1 MLSIN
6 TNISSLTAQDN
17 LTGSSSALQQAITRL
32 SSGKRLN
39 SAADDPAGLAISTTL
54 QTSINGLSQGASN
67 ANDAVSMIE
76 TASTALGQITN
87 SLQTIRSLANE
98 SAGGTL
104 SSANQQSLQ
113 KEVTEQIAE
122 VNRLASQT
130 TYNGLNLLSG
140 SAGVISVQVG
150 TAVGQ
155 TVQLDMSQSVSAG
168 NLGGGYVQAGNTLGQ
183 LNGLDLNT
191 DGTVNTAGGAGAIT
205 QVNVVSNGSGGFT
218 FTNQNNQVISQTATN
233 ALFTQSANNG
243 VQQLSVKSGSGL
255 TQTAELAGLNSAIGA
270 STTNTVSGTILGQ
283 ISGIN
288 VDPTSGKDETV
299 PNTANVITSVTVES
313 NGVGGLLYLDQ
324 NGNQLQQSAVTGL
337 FNVGGTTGSGTTV
350 AFAAAPTSTFDGGA
364 AGDTTPTTPTT
375 TTNSANLESTLG
387 IINTANQPT
396 TVAQVN
402 VSTTSGANLAMEIVD
417 NALATINNMQASLG
431 AAQNRFTS
439 VATAQ
444 QAEATDDSNSQ
455 SQILDANV
463 AQESANL
470 SLAQTQQQAGIA
482 VLAQAN
488 SLPQNLLKLLQ

>member
-6 TNISSLTAQDN
+6 TNIASLTAQDN
-17 LTGSSSALQQAITRL
+17 LTGSGSALQQAITRL

-113 KEVTEQIAE
+113 KEVSEQIDE

-130 TYNGLNLLSG
+130 TYNGLNLLNG
-140 SAGVISVQVG
+140 SAGVINVQVG

-155 TVQLDMSQSVSAG
+155 TVSLDMSQSVSAG

-191 DGTVNTAGGAGAIT
+191 DGTVNTGGGAGAIT
-205 QVNVVSNGSGGFT
+205 QINVVSNGSGGFT
-218 FTNQNNQVISQTATN
+218 FTNQNNQVISQTASN
-233 ALFTQSANNG
+233 ALFTQTSVNG
-243 VQQLSVKSGSGL
+243 VQQLSVNTGSGL
-255 TQTAELAGLNSAIGA
+255 TQTAELAGLNTAIAG

-288 VDPTSGKDETV
+288 IDPTSGLDETV
-299 PNTANVITSVTVES
+299 PDTANVITSVTVES
-313 NGVGGLLYLDQ
+313 NGAGGLLYLDQ

-337 FNVGGTTGSGTTV
+337 FGATGTGSATALT
-350 AFAAAPTSTFDGGA
+350 FATAPTSTFDGGA
-364 AGDTTPTTPTT
+364 AGDAAPTTPTT

-387 IINTANQPT
+387 IVNTANQPT
-396 TVAQVN
+396 TVASVN

-431 AAQNRFTS
+431 AAQNRFTGVS
-439 VATAQ
+439 TSQ
-444 QAEATDDSNSQ
+444 QDEATDASNSQ

-463 AQESANL
+463 ASESANL